1 MSDIA
6 AEIIQVPTETKL
18 PTEVSLKVRTVCFGG
33 LMKDADVG
41 LVTGLS
47 RVTRWRLAR
56 EGKFPAKVQV
66 SPGRVANLGWEI
78 LEYIKSRPR
87 VGKGAP

>member
-1 MSDIA
+1 MSEIA

-18 PTEVSLKVRTVCFGG
+18 PTEISFKVRAVSFDG
-33 LMKDADVG
+33 LMRDADVG

-47 RVTRWRLAR
+47 RMTRWRLAR
-56 EGKFPAKVQV
+56 EGEFPAKVQV
-66 SPGRVANLGWEI
+66 SPGRVANIGQEI

-87 VGKGAP
+87 VGADT